1 MNRHSHRVD
10 HVITI
15 VAVTLLWSV
24 TGPMEAASADA
35 LGDLVGGVG
44 QVLTGVFAIPME
56 ILQGTLNGPPILG
69 TVGGALSGTVHA
81 VGSTLGGV
89 LQVAKSIVPLA
100 SSLIPFLPL
109 FL

>member
-1 MNRHSHRVD
+1 MSLVL
-10 HVITI
+10 VCS
-15 VAVTLLWSV
+15 LS
-24 TGPMEAASADA
+24 GPAQPVYADA

-44 QVLTGVFAIPME
+44 QVLTGVFAIPLE
-56 ILQGTLNGPPILG
+56 IFQGTVNGPPILG

-100 SSLIPFLPL
+100 SSLLPFLPL